1 MTTTWITKKSDKKKK
16 EEKSNKFDTPETRE
30 MVRSWLDR
38 KKDTQQREV
47 LNPKK
52 KKTNWITKKKKTS
65 WITKKKKKDY
75 TNQ

>member
-1 MTTTWITKKSDKKKK
+1 MTTTKKKK
-16 EEKSNKFDTPETRE
+16 EEKSKWITKKPDKFDTPEFRE
-30 MVRSWLDR
+30 MVRSWLDG

-52 KKTNWITKKKKTS
+52 KKTNWITKKKN
-65 WITKKKKKDY
+65 Y